1 MRRRRAAIFIF
12 LAMVNVIVASR
23 HQKNGRKRIA
33 LHVQAP
39 KTANAVQRSSVNRMG
54 WDDLCTRAQFLPV
67 SYPYNDIK
75 SCMDTFP
82 LESLAERPKVEL
94 EKLGKLTD
102 KNLTLIMVDPDA
114 PSTKNPSCR
123 SWLHWIETNVNTKTQ
138 DIRTGRE
145 IVKYQPPSPPSG
157 SGKHRYFFLLYEQND
172 KTVYIKDPDD
182 RCKFDVDAFSAE
194 NDLDG
199 PIAISMVKTERP

>member
-1 MRRRRAAIFIF
+1 MQKLIFI
-12 LAMVNVIVASR
+12 LVIILSVSA
-23 HQKNGRKRIA
+23 HKHKKHGRRKTI
-33 LHVQAP
+33 LHPQEPRTV
-39 KTANAVQRSSVNRMG
+39 NAVQRSSVKKMG

-94 EKLGKLTD
+94 QKLGKLTE
-102 KNLTLIMVDPDA
+102 KNLTLVMVDPDA
-114 PSTKNPSCR
+114 PSAKNPSCR
-123 SWLHWIETNVNTKTQ
+123 SWLHWIVSNVNTKTE

-157 SGKHRYFFLLYEQND
+157 SGKHRYYFLLYEQND

-182 RCKFDVDAFSAE
+182 RCRFDVDAFSTE

-199 PIAISMVKTERP
+199 PIAISLVRTERP